1 METGSGERRTGMK
14 TKQKMKLAADL
25 LMTIALLLL
34 MPYEM
39 IGEAAH
45 EWIGTGMFL
54 LFTFIIF

>member
-1 METGSGERRTGMK
+1 MK
-14 TKQKMKLAADL
+14 TKQKIKMAVDL

-45 EWIGTGMFL
+45 EWIGAGMRPPRVTNASQLAVFTGM
-54 LFTFIIF
+54 IGA